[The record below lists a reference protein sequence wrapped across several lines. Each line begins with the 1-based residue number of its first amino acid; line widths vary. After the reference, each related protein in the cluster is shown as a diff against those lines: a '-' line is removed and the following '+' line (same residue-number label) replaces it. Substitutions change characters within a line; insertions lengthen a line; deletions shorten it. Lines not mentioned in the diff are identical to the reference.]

1 MSAEQAARQ
10 NIDKLLSLAGWHVCD
25 VADANIHAA
34 RGVAIREFP
43 LKTGHGFADY
53 LLYID
58 ARAAGVIEA
67 KKEGVTLTGVET
79 QSDRYAQG
87 LPEALPAWRRPLP
100 FSYQSTGVETRF
112 TNGLDPEP
120 RSRPTFAFHR
130 PDSLRKWLDL
140 LPTPT
145 SIVIGTGA
153 PASVAAFS
161 SRRFATT
168 ATSWATR
175 GLRPPSMHQPDLFSS
190 LQPTSENLDTEFKSA
205 RGGLPGSF
213 WETYSAMANTQGG
226 TVVLGVAERDG
237 QLRWQGV
244 PDAAQLRSV
253 LWSQLNDRS
262 KVSRNLLTD
271 DDERTVEDDGRQFV
285 VVHVPRASRR
295 DRPVYVGPNP
305 LTGTYRRAEEGD
317 YRCTDEEVRR
327 MLADQSDAPA
337 DAQVV
342 EHFGSGDFDAETVK
356 QYRNRFA
363 SRDPDHPWL
372 SEDDAGLLLKLGAM
386 RRDRATGVEGATVA
400 GLLMFGTFIA
410 LRDALPSYHV
420 DYRERLSS
428 DPAVR
433 WTDRVVPDGTWE
445 SNLFQFYQRV
455 VQRLSADL
463 KIPFQLDRELYRRDD
478 TIVHEAIRE
487 AAVNA
492 LIHADHRGQGG
503 VVIER
508 YADRIE
514 LSNPGSL
521 LVSREQLLR
530 GSVSECRNKGLQL
543 MFQMIGGGEKAGSG
557 MDKIRAGWRS
567 QHWRSPKIEESVQPD
582 RVKLVLPMI
591 SLIPPEIEQE
601 LRERFGPRFAQLDK
615 VGVQAVVTARLE
627 GSVTNGRLQEI
638 TAEHPKDITGVFQA
652 LVRDGFLVQQSQRRW
667 ASYRLGDGVERAGD
681 SRQTGAD
688 SPQSAGNSPQ
698 IERDSPQSVPNSPQ
712 ISAPVLSEHLAGL
725 IPIAEPARR
734 SRRLPAPRMR
744 GLILA
749 LCQGRWLST
758 NEIAALVT
766 RDPDKLQTRFLTAL
780 VSEGL
785 LEWRFPD
792 VPNRPDQAYRKKE
805 T

>member
-1 MSAEQAARQ
+1 MRQ
-10 NIDKLLSLAGWHVCD
+10 
-25 VADANIHAA
+25 
-34 RGVAIREFP
+34 
-43 LKTGHGFADY
+43 
-53 LLYID
+53 
-58 ARAAGVIEA
+58 
-67 KKEGVTLTGVET
+67 
-79 QSDRYAQG
+79 
-87 LPEALPAWRRPLP
+87 
-100 FSYQSTGVETRF
+100 
-112 TNGLDPEP
+112 
-120 RSRPTFAFHR
+120 
-130 PDSLRKWLDL
+130 LDL
-140 LPTPT
+140 FTP
-145 SIVIGTGA
+145 
-153 PASVAAFS
+153 
-161 SRRFATT
+161 
-168 ATSWATR
+168 
-175 GLRPPSMHQPDLFSS
+175 

-237 QLRWQGV
+237 QLRWEGV

-253 LWSQLNDRS
+253 LWSQLNDRN

-271 DDERTVEDDGRQFV
+271 DDVRTVEDDDRQFV

-342 EHFGSGDFDAETVK
+342 EHFGIGDFDAETVK

-372 SEDDAGLLLKLGAM
+372 SEDDAGLLQKLGAL

-400 GLLMFGTFIA
+400 GLLLFGTFIA
-410 LRDALPSYHV
+410 LREALPSYHV

-428 DPAVR
+428 DAAVR

-445 SNLFQFYQRV
+445 NNLFQFYQRV

-463 KIPFQLDRELYRRDD
+463 KIPFQLDRELYRKDD

-487 AAVNA
+487 AVVNA

-638 TAEHPKDITGVFQA
+638 TDEHPKDITGVFQA
-652 LVRDGFLVQQSQRRW
+652 LVRDGFLVQQNQRRW
-667 ASYRLGDGVERAGD
+667 ASYRLAGDAPQTEETFPHLDGD
-681 SRQTGAD
+681 SRHLGED
-688 SPQSAGNSPQ
+688 SRHLDG
-698 IERDSPQSVPNSPQ
+698 DSR
-712 ISAPVLSEHLAGL
+712 HLGGDSLHFPPELLAL
-725 IPIAEPARR
+725 AEPARR
-734 SRRLPAPRMR
+734 RAKLATAEMR
-744 GLILA
+744 KLIA
-749 LCQGRWLST
+749 TVCAGRWLT
-758 NEIAALVT
+758 TKELGT
-766 RDPDKLQTRFLTAL
+766 LLDRDADNLQRRLLTAL
-780 VSEGL
+780 VREGK
-785 LEWRFPD
+785 LELRFPE
-792 VPNRPDQAYRKKE
+792 VPNRPDQAYRTKK